1 LDRHS
6 PPGQRNRPIG
16 DYKAGG
22 DIVVKESST
31 VFELAVLGLLAES
44 PMHGYELRKRLNSTL
59 GSFRAFSFGSLYPTL
74 RRLQAAG
81 HIATEG
87 PVVDIDAVPLSSRRS
102 RVTYRITAEGK
113 ERLAELLGDAGPQSW
128 SDDGFG
134 VHLAFFSRT
143 SSEARMRILE
153 GRRRRVEERREER
166 RSAVARAAE
175 RLDTYTAELHQL
187 GLEASDRE
195 VRWLNELIAHERDLA
210 PPDPTPPRI
219 NPPPDHPS
227 AGVPTP

>member
-1 LDRHS
+1 MQDY
-6 PPGQRNRPIG
+6 PPQIYR
-16 DYKAGG
+16 AGG
-22 DIVVKESST
+22 DVVVKESST

-44 PMHGYELRKRLNSTL
+44 PMHGYELRKRLNATL

-87 PVVDIDAVPLSSRRS
+87 PVVDIDAVPLSSKRS

-113 ERLAELLGDAGPQSW
+113 ERLADLLGDAGPQSW

-195 VRWLNELIAHERDLA
+195 VRWLNELIDQERHQ
-210 PPDPTPPRI
+210 PPADPGRTE
-219 NPPPDHPS
+219 PS
-227 AGVPTP
+227 AAPAGKPADTDPPTTSDPR

>member
-1 LDRHS
+1 
-6 PPGQRNRPIG
+6 
-16 DYKAGG
+16 
-22 DIVVKESST
+22 
-31 VFELAVLGLLAES
+31 
-44 PMHGYELRKRLNSTL
+44 MHGYELRKRLNATL

-81 HIATEG
+81 HIVTEG

-166 RSAVARAAE
+166 RSAVTRAAE

-195 VRWLNELIAHERDLA
+195 VRWLNELIAQERNLA
-210 PPDPTPPRI
+210 PADP
-219 NPPPDHPS
+219 PPPDHTS
-227 AGVPTP
+227 PTDPPAT